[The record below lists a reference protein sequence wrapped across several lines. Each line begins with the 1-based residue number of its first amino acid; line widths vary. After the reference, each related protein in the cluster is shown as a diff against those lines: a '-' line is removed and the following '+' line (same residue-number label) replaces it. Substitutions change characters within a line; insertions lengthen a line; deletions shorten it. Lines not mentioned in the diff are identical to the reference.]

1 MEKLTRQEAK
11 KLGVSKCF
19 GSVCEQHPE
28 LEGFRWVSGSCVAC
42 AKNALN
48 ANRNKNRERTS
59 AQRQKDYKKLLQ
71 SEVNV
76 EKKKLRGK
84 VYYEKTKALLYAKK
98 QSWLLNNPGK
108 CGLYA
113 SRHRQNHPEAKN
125 ADTAKRR
132 SDKLKRTPVW
142 LSKDELWLIREALIA
157 SVAPTSTVLGSYAVF
172 NFVGGLTLGASNSIY
187 VGQSTYTAAQDKIH
201 WSAEGGIF

>member
-113 SRHRQNHPEAKN
+113 SRHRQNHPDAKN

-142 LSKDELWLIREALIA
+142 LSKDELWLIREAYALAKQRTKMFGFTWHVDHVIPLRGQNVSGLHVPWNLQVIPAKANIA
-157 SVAPTSTVLGSYAVF
+157 KGNKV
-172 NFVGGLTLGASNSIY
+172 I
-187 VGQSTYTAAQDKIH
+187 
-201 WSAEGGIF
+201 